1 LIYFLIYRINRN
13 MKCEYC
19 KRECKNLN
27 SLTQHRIRCKE
38 NPDKILVKS
47 NFIEYN
53 KRSRDPERKQL
64 NHFSKAKLLGLES
77 PVMSKE
83 TREKISK
90 GNKGKKLSEESKK
103 KLSESMARAVKENPD
118 SYSRNNVCGRT
129 KLMETLDSLGNP
141 TKVNGGWEFLVS
153 EYLSSRNIRWTNKI
167 KEEFI
172 YFWDGKERRY
182 YPDFYLIDYGVYLEV
197 KGYERERDLLKW
209 ETLKDRLIVIKKKEI
224 DLIKKDLY
232 EIKLKG

>member
-1 LIYFLIYRINRN
+1 

-27 SLTQHRIRCKE
+27 SLTQHKIRCKE
-38 NPDKILVKS
+38 NPDRILVKS

-53 KRSRDPERKQL
+53 KKIKNGELGIKISNQ
-64 NHFSKAKLLGLES
+64 FSKAKLLGLE
-77 PVMSKE
+77 PHIMSKE
-83 TREKISK
+83 TRKKISES
-90 GNKGKKLSEESKK
+90 NKGKKRSEETKK

-118 SYSRNNVCGRT
+118 SYSVNNVCGRT
-129 KLMETLDSLGNP
+129 KLTETLDSLGNL

-167 KEEFI
+167 AEEFI
-172 YFWDGKERRY
+172 YFWEGKERRY
-182 YPDFYLIDYGVYLEV
+182 YPDFYLIDYGIYLEV

-209 ETLKDRLIVIKKKEI
+209 ETIKDRLIVIKKKEI

>member
-1 LIYFLIYRINRN
+1 

-19 KRECKNLN
+19 KREFKNLN
-27 SLTQHRIRCKE
+27 SLTQHKIRCKE
-38 NPDKILVKS
+38 NPEGIKVKS

-53 KRSRDPERKQL
+53 KKIKNGELEVSNQFIK
-64 NHFSKAKLLGLES
+64 SKLLGLEY
-77 PVMSKE
+77 PVMTKE
-83 TREKISK
+83 TRKKISES
-90 GNKGKKLSEESKK
+90 NKGKKLSEESKK

-167 KEEFI
+167 TEEFI

-182 YPDFYLIDYGVYLEV
+182 YPDFYLIDYEIYLEV

>member
-1 LIYFLIYRINRN
+1 

-27 SLTQHRIRCKE
+27 SLTQHKIRCKE
-38 NPDKILVKS
+38 NPNKILVKS

-53 KRSRDPERKQL
+53 KKLRDNGVKQL

-77 PVMSKE
+77 PIMSKE

-90 GNKGKKLSEESKK
+90 SNKGKKLTDESKERISK
-103 KLSESMARAVKENPD
+103 GMARAIKENPD

-129 KLMETLDSLGNP
+129 KLMETLDSLGSP

-153 EYLSSRNIRWTNKI
+153 RYLDSRNIRWINKI
-167 KEEFI
+167 TEEFI
-172 YFWDGKERRY
+172 YFWEGKERRY
-182 YPDFYLIDYGVYLEV
+182 YPDFYLIDYGIYLEV

-209 ETLKDRLIVIKKKEI
+209 ETIKDKLIVIKKKEI

-232 EIKLKG
+232 DINLKNGI

>member
-1 LIYFLIYRINRN
+1 

-27 SLTQHRIRCKE
+27 SLTQHKIRCKE
-38 NPDKILVKS
+38 NPNRILVKS

-53 KRSRDPERKQL
+53 KKLRDNGVKQL

-77 PVMSKE
+77 PIMSKE

-90 GNKGKKLSEESKK
+90 SNKGKKLTDESKERISK
-103 KLSESMARAVKENPD
+103 GMARAIKENPD

-129 KLMETLDSLGNP
+129 KLMETLDSLGIP

-153 EYLSSRNIRWTNKI
+153 RYLDSRNIRWINKI
-167 KEEFI
+167 TEEFI
-172 YFWDGKERRY
+172 YFWEGKERRY
-182 YPDFYLIDYGVYLEV
+182 YPDFYLIDYGIYLEV

-209 ETLKDRLIVIKKKEI
+209 ETIKDRLIVIKKKEI

-232 EIKLKG
+232 DINLKNGI